1 MAGTAQPVPTTVH
14 SNGMVVATGLGPQE
28 VGHVQNIQGGLLNHA
43 AAKTASSIKEQAGQ
57 AVKGG
62 VTMRGSGR
70 KRGGGQVIN
79 VPEVPQGGTIK
90 GVSYAGNHAKL
101 IGGLNQLRAGAT
113 YDNLAGTQPYKL
125 AGGRRRTRTRRRRFR
140 RIPDAKERVAESD
153 VVVSAGKRRR
163 RTKKHGRSHS
173 KRHHLGNIHRRVRSS
188 RRNTRSRKQ

>member
-1 MAGTAQPVPTTVH
+1 MAGTAQPVPTTIH

-28 VGHVQNIQGGLLNHA
+28 VGHIQNIKGGLLNHA
-43 AAKTASSIKEQAGQ
+43 ADVTASTIKTQA
-57 AVKGG
+57 AHALKGG

-90 GVSYAGNHAKL
+90 GVSYAANQAKL

-113 YDNLAGTQPYKL
+113 YDSLAGTQPYKL
-125 AGGRRRTRTRRRRFR
+125 AGGRRRRRTRR
-140 RIPDAKERVAESD
+140 IPNTRERVDESD

-163 RTKKHGRSHS
+163 RTKKHERSSS
-173 KRHHLGNIHRRVRSS
+173 KRNRLGRIHRRVRSS
-188 RRNTRSRKQ
+188 RRHSRRYKR